1 MIINTK
7 IISIQSFVIFYVPVE
22 KIRQIKKELLVYC
35 MLCTNTS
42 KHSKNFMEWKYL
54 ELKNKLDK

>member
-22 KIRQIKKELLVYC
+22 KIRQIKKNSWSIVC
-35 MLCTNTS
+35 CAQAQANTQKIS
-42 KHSKNFMEWKYL
+42 WSENI
-54 ELKNKLDK
+54 